1 MPMTAPVDRL
11 VLALD
16 VTEALIAA
24 VGNDQWP
31 NPTPCP
37 EWNVR
42 ALVNHLVFGNR
53 MFAAILRGEP
63 ASELENLRRLRDID
77 QLGDN
82 PVEAYREAGAALQAA
97 FSQPGVLERVFQ
109 APIGPAPGAV
119 LLHLRITELLV
130 HGWDLAHAIGQP
142 ARLPEDLAE
151 EELAFASGQRA
162 PDVPRTGHPF
172 GPVQP
177 VTGDAPAIDR
187 LAAHLGRP
195 LSGSRA
201 EPDRA

>member
-1 MPMTAPVDRL
+1 MAAPVDRL
-11 VLALD
+11 VQALD
-16 VTEALIAA
+16 ATEALIAA
-24 VGNDQWP
+24 VGDDQWP

-37 EWNVR
+37 EWDVR

-53 MFAAILRGEP
+53 MFAAILRSEP
-63 ASELENLRRLRDID
+63 ASELENLRRTRDID

-82 PVEAYREAGAALQAA
+82 PVEAYREVGAALRAA

-109 APIGPAPGAV
+109 APIGPAPGVV

-130 HGWDLAHAIGQP
+130 HGWDLAHATGQP
-142 ARLPEDLAE
+142 ARLPDDVAE

-162 PDVPRTGHPF
+162 PNVPRTGHPF

-177 VTGDAPAIDR
+177 VAEDAPAVDQ
-187 LAAHLGRP
+187 LAAYLGRP
-195 LSGSRA
+195 ISGSRA

>member
-1 MPMTAPVDRL
+1 MPMAAPVDRL

-16 VTEALIAA
+16 ATEALIAA
-24 VGNDQWP
+24 VGNDQWS

-37 EWNVR
+37 AWNVR

-53 MFAAILRGEP
+53 MFAAILRDEP
-63 ASELENLRRLRDID
+63 ASELENLRRTRDVD
-77 QLGDN
+77 QLGDH
-82 PVEAYREAGAALQAA
+82 PVEAYRETGAALRSA
-97 FSQPGVLERVFQ
+97 FGQPGVLERVFQ
-109 APIGPAPGAV
+109 ASIGPAPGAV

-142 ARLPEDLAE
+142 ARLPDDVAE

-177 VTGDAPAIDR
+177 VAGDAPAIDR
-187 LAAHLGRP
+187 LAAYLGRP
-195 LSGSRA
+195 LSGSHT
-201 EPDRA
+201 EPDPA

>member
-1 MPMTAPVDRL
+1 MPMAAPVDRL
-11 VLALD
+11 VQALD
-16 VTEALIAA
+16 ATEALIAA
-24 VGNDQWP
+24 VGDDQWP

-63 ASELENLRRLRDID
+63 ASELENLRRLHDID

-82 PVEAYREAGAALQAA
+82 PLEAYREAGAALQAA

-130 HGWDLAHAIGQP
+130 HGWDLAHAIEQP
-142 ARLPEDLAE
+142 ARLPDDVAE

-177 VTGDAPAIDR
+177 VAGDALAIDR
-187 LAAHLGRP
+187 LAAYLGRP
-195 LSGSRA
+195 LSGSHTEPHRA
-201 EPDRA
+201 